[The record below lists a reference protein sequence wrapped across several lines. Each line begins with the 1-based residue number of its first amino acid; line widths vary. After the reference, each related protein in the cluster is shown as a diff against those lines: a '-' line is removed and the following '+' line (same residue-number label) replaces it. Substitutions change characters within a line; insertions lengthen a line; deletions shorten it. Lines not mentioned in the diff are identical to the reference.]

1 MKAERPNI
9 IFNIVTIAVI
19 VWFLLKQ
26 LTILRRVEA
35 ELGVEFVNPIIAF
48 ICMAIMLA
56 VMINSLIKDLRQ
68 LGNQGKTQRAT
79 NNN

>member
-19 VWFLLKQ
+19 VWYLLKQ

-48 ICMAIMLA
+48 IWMAIMLA

-68 LGNQGKTQRAT
+68 LDNQGKYKSL
-79 NNN
+79 